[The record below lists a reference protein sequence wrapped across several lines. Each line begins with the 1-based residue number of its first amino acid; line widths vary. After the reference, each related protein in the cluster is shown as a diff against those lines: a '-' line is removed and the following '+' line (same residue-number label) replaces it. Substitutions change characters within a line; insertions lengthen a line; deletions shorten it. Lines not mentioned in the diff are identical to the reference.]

1 MLTSSALDMT
11 GANDRGAIEA
21 AAFALSL
28 RARGFRNTAILGAME
43 RVPRELFAPR
53 RFRDL
58 ARTDVA
64 LPLRC
69 GQTMTAPSVVAT
81 MLLALGASPGQRAL
95 EIGTGSGYVTA
106 LLARLGCKVRSVER
120 FSTLAEEAA
129 ARFRISGVD
138 DAVALT
144 VGNGLDPN
152 LVEGRFER
160 ILVNGA
166 IPAAPAW
173 LTSLLL
179 PGGRL
184 VGAVMVDGFA
194 RLSTIERSPD
204 GPLRQELGG
213 AIRLGPLVCGSPTSL

>member
-1 MLTSSALDMT
+1 MLMSSALDIT
-11 GANDRGAIEA
+11 GSDDRGAVEA

-81 MLLALGASPGQRAL
+81 MLLALGAGPGHRAL
-95 EIGTGSGYVTA
+95 EIGTGSGYVSA
-106 LLARLGCKVRSVER
+106 LLARLGCRVRTIER
-120 FSTLAEEAA
+120 FATLAEEAA
-129 ARFRISGVD
+129 ARFRISGVEGSIAL
-138 DAVALT
+138 AV
-144 VGNGLDPN
+144 GDGLDPN

-166 IPAAPAW
+166 IAAAPAW
-173 LTSLLL
+173 LTSLLV

-184 VGAVMVDGFA
+184 VGAGMVDGFA
-194 RLSTIERSPD
+194 RLLTIERSTD

-213 AIRLGPLVCGSPTSL
+213 AIRLGPLVCGSPASL